1 MDDKKIKLNKDSK
14 RYNELTGK
22 EWLQYSFSIWRELK
36 KTNGEKKLEHP
47 AMFPVQLAS
56 RVIEVFTKKQGVVL
70 DPFLGVG
77 STVVAAY
84 QKQRKGIGFELSGE
98 FSTIARIRLKEEK
111 KGILDGKDFIE
122 PKIYNKDSR
131 NLLDYVKVNS
141 VDLCLTSP
149 PYWNILNMKRTSDR
163 KKISKYSDS
172 STDIGN
178 INDYDS
184 FLAELQNIF
193 RNVYSTLKPS
203 GHCVVV
209 LMDIRKKD
217 KFYPFHSDL
226 ADKMKVLGFELE
238 DIFIWDRQHEYN
250 NMKPLGFPYIFRANK
265 VHEYVLIFKK
275 RA

>member
-1 MDDKKIKLNKDSK
+1 MLSKKPMVNKDSK

-22 EWLQYSFSIWRELK
+22 EWLRYSFSIWREFK
-36 KTNGEKKLEHP
+36 KTNEERKLEHP
-47 AMFPVQLAS
+47 AMFPVQLAY
-56 RVIEVFTKKQGVVL
+56 RVIEVFTKKRGVVI
-70 DPFLGVG
+70 DPFLGIG

-84 QKQRKGIGFELSGE
+84 QKQRKGIGFELSDE
-98 FSTIARIRLKEEK
+98 FSSIARKRLKEEK
-111 KGILDGKDFIE
+111 NGILDDKDFIE

-141 VDLCLTSP
+141 IDLCLTSP
-149 PYWNILNMKRTSDR
+149 PYWDILNMRRTADG

-172 STDIGN
+172 NTDLGN

-184 FLAELQNIF
+184 FLEELQNLF
-193 RNVYSTLKPS
+193 RSVYVALKPN

-226 ADKMKVLGFELE
+226 ADKMKALGFELE

-250 NMKPLGFPYIFRANK
+250 NMKPLGYPYIFRANK